1 MALPEFKIAP
11 SKMRFFLSER
21 KLFQQ
26 VSVSWGFIQI
36 TPIEF
41 KIFINNV

>member
-26 VSVSWGFIQI
+26 VLAGVL
-36 TPIEF
+36 F
-41 KIFINNV
+41 KSHQ